1 MSDEIDLKASILQAV
16 KEVADKVVLTD
27 NEIQKLYLIHTA
39 YKLDTT
45 YRAFISVATSTYSC
59 IMTEHP
65 EKLREFSLKF
75 AKLCASTLNSQMES
89 VVDSLLEE
97 EGRVN

>member
-1 MSDEIDLKASILQAV
+1 MSDKNDLKSILLQAV

-27 NEIQKLYLIHTA
+27 DEIQKLYLIHIA
-39 YKLDTT
+39 YKLNTT
-45 YRAFISVATSTYSC
+45 YRAFINVATSTYSRT
-59 IMTEHP
+59 ITEHP

-75 AKLCASTLNSQMES
+75 SKLCTSTLNSQMES
-89 VVDSLLEE
+89 VVDSLIEE

>member
-1 MSDEIDLKASILQAV
+1 MTDKNDLKSILLQAV
-16 KEVADKVVLTD
+16 KEVADEVVLTD
-27 NEIQKLYLIHTA
+27 DEVQKLYLIHTA

-45 YRAFISVATSTYSC
+45 YRAFINIATSTYSR
-59 IMTEHP
+59 IMAEHP

-97 EGRVN
+97 EGRVH